1 GRSVP
6 CRRITWYCS
15 GVSRRRHSS
24 SVRVTGNCLVSMVPL
39 LAVCRG
45 LDRID
50 FFSPVMHGLPR
61 IHLLRKKSFE
71 VDGLPG
77 HKRVYAR
84 LRRAMPGNDGFAWHP
99 CAQTLRSSS
108 SIDTPS
114 GARRKATRTP
124 GRTVVGSRVN
134 STPLALSSATIASM
148 PLTVSPKWSSPWY
161 GVTGGGLT
169 PSPAVTGAMK
179 MLAPPSLRSMR
190 GLPCCMLRTTSAP
203 SMRSYHWAVRSGSVV
218 RRWMGSQVYL
228 AIVSLPLIFQMFLP
242 KSSHQRNKV
251 RHFCSSFELCHGG
264 IGKLRLAGFFSVTLN
279 FFQRLVTRIRHDFM
293 SGASN
298 FS

>member
-1 GRSVP
+1 MPWLRSLELSTAPATGSLKLGQPVPLSNFVFDTNSGCPQPTQTKVPGRFSWFSAQLPGRSVP

-84 LRRAMPGNDGFAWHP
+84 LRRAMPGNDGFA
-99 CAQTLRSSS
+99 
-108 SIDTPS
+108 
-114 GARRKATRTP
+114 
-124 GRTVVGSRVN
+124 
-134 STPLALSSATIASM
+134 
-148 PLTVSPKWSSPWY
+148 
-161 GVTGGGLT
+161 
-169 PSPAVTGAMK
+169 
-179 MLAPPSLRSMR
+179 
-190 GLPCCMLRTTSAP
+190 
-203 SMRSYHWAVRSGSVV
+203 
-218 RRWMGSQVYL
+218 
-228 AIVSLPLIFQMFLP
+228 
-242 KSSHQRNKV
+242 
-251 RHFCSSFELCHGG
+251 
-264 IGKLRLAGFFSVTLN
+264 
-279 FFQRLVTRIRHDFM
+279 
-293 SGASN
+293 
-298 FS
+298 